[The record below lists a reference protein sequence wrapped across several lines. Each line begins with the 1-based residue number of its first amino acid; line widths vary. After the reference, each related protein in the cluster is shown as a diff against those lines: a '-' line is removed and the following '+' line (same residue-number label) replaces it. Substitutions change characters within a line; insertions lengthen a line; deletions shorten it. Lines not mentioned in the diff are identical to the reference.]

1 MTINNFVQA
10 IISNSAVYVLM
21 SDEDEFAQVISE
33 ETEQAN
39 GDPCM
44 VQLLFS
50 NEAACKTLTN
60 LQFTKYTITPLPVSE
75 IMEYLIAIDESG
87 GLVMLDPTADMSS
100 PEYEPIELY
109 NAIGEKL

>member
-1 MTINNFVQA
+1 MTINSF
-10 IISNSAVYVLM
+10 IEDILGTSSIYVLM
-21 SDEDEFAQVISE
+21 SDEGEFAQVISD

-39 GDPCM
+39 GEACM

-60 LQFTKYTITPLPVSE
+60 LQFTKYIITPLPVSE
-75 IMEYLIAIDESG
+75 IMEYLIAIDESS
-87 GLVMLDPTADMSS
+87 GLIMLNPTTDMNS

-109 NAIGEKL
+109 NAIGGRL